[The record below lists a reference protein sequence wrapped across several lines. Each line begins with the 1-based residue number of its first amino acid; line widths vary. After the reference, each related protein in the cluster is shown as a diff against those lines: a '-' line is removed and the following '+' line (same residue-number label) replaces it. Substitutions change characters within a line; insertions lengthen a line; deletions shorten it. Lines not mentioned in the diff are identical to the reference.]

1 MEKFV
6 KDIVSNHFDK
16 KVENPEWK
24 NLEIYGSESVNYYL
38 QYPYRYT
45 EELID
50 KFDNKNI
57 KILDYCCGTGIYSIY
72 PLLKGH
78 HVSGMDFSS
87 KSIEIAQKK
96 IKHFNLSKL
105 SSFAVMDAEH
115 LQYSD
120 NSFDLILAYGSLSYL
135 TMSTSYKELNRVL
148 KPKGKIVIIDPWDTI
163 LYLKLIDQRILTVGQ
178 KVLTIMLKL

>member
-1 MEKFV
+1 MLWHR
-6 KDIVSNHFDK
+6 N
-16 KVENPEWK
+16 
-24 NLEIYGSESVNYYL
+24 
-38 QYPYRYT
+38 
-45 EELID
+45 
-50 KFDNKNI
+50 
-57 KILDYCCGTGIYSIY
+57 IYSIY

-78 HVSGMDFSS
+78 HVSEWDFSS